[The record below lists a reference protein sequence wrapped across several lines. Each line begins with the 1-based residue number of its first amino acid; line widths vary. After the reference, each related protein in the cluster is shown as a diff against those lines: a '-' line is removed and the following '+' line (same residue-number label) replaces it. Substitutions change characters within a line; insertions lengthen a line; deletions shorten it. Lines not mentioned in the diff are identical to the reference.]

1 MSLKAVLNVSH
12 ILNKQ
17 YVDITVFKNVFRC
30 RQGAIVGSNSCKI
43 YFLIFTFY

>member
-30 RQGAIVGSNSCKI
+30 RQGAIVGS
-43 YFLIFTFY
+43 LM